1 MQSALNP
8 FSPGSGLKP
17 PALVGRDEQL
27 GAMDVTIRRSH
38 AGMPCRGIVLTGLRG
53 VGKTVLLNEM
63 HDRAEDAGWFVVSLE
78 ARVDPPGSSSVRR
91 ALARDIAVAARR
103 LRHQHGLTDRI
114 RRALEAVAS
123 FNLKFGVS
131 GIDLGVQAAPGRA
144 DSGDLE
150 VDLPELIADLAIAL
164 AEHRSSFGLF
174 IDEMQDLD
182 SDLIR
187 ALLVAQHRCGQ
198 RGWPFYLMGAG
209 LPNLPT
215 VLASARSYAERLF
228 DYRTIGTLTPAQAA
242 LALTQPAAH
251 HDVTFDPAAL
261 HTLFAASGGY
271 PYFLQEYGWA
281 AWESAAGPQITQSDA
296 ATAVTLGR
304 QRLDSGFFLSR
315 WNRATPAERRAL
327 VAMAEDGDRP
337 SESGE
342 VARRMGIR
350 PSSLGPYRARL
361 IAKGLVYAPDHGLLA
376 YTVPGMA
383 GFVHR
388 HREET

>member
-27 GAMDVTIRRSH
+27 NAMDVTIRRSH

-53 VGKTVLLNEM
+53 VGKTVLLNEL
-63 HDRAEDAGWFVVSLE
+63 HDRAEDAGWFVVTLE
-78 ARVDPPGSSSVRR
+78 ARVDPAGSHSVQR
-91 ALARDIAVAARR
+91 ALARDVAVAARR

-123 FNLKFGVS
+123 FNLKLGVT
-131 GIDLGVQAAPGRA
+131 GIDLGVQATPGRA

-150 VDLPELIADLAIAL
+150 IDLPELIADLAIAL

-182 SDLIR
+182 PDMIR

-209 LPNLPT
+209 LPNLPG
-215 VLASARSYAERLF
+215 VLANARSYAERLF
-228 DYRTIGTLTPAQAA
+228 DYRSIGTLTAPQAA
-242 LALTQPAAH
+242 LALTRPASH
-251 HDVTFDPAAL
+251 HAVTFSPAAL
-261 HTLFAASGGY
+261 EILFAASGGY

-281 AWESAAGPQITQSDA
+281 AWESATGPRITEGDA
-296 ATAVTLGR
+296 RTAVALGR
-304 QRLDSGFFLSR
+304 QRLDAGFFLSR

-327 VAMAEDGDRP
+327 VAMAEDGDQP

-342 VARRMGIR
+342 VAKRMGIKA
-350 PSSLGPYRARL
+350 SSLGPYRARL
-361 IAKGLVYAPDHGLLA
+361 IAKGLIYAPEHGLLA

-383 GFVHR
+383 GFVER
-388 HREET
+388 HRDEI